1 VQTTINPIQAMEG
14 KTLTH
19 QQSLEVIR
27 EMIQRSQQKFSQHAG
42 IFLTWG
48 WAIIIAALTTYLY
61 FKLGWTFNLYII
73 WIVAIGVPGLW
84 TAYSGFTRGREAT
97 RHAVS
102 PIDTYMAALWGG
114 SSGVFIILMLIGI
127 TYSWV
132 VIYPLII
139 AVYGWG
145 VLVSGVLMNFR
156 PLVLGGISNFFIAG
170 VAVFVTSEAILLLLI
185 AALVCSYLIPGYMLK
200 YSDK

>member
-1 VQTTINPIQAMEG
+1 MEE
-14 KTLTH
+14 KILTH

-27 EMIQRSQQKFSQHAG
+27 EMIQRSQQKFSKHAG

-48 WAIIIAALTTYLY
+48 WAITIAALLTYLY
-61 FKLGWTFNLYII
+61 IKLGWTFNLYII

-84 TAYSGFTRGREAT
+84 TAYSGFTRGREAA

-102 PIDTYMAALWGG
+102 PIDTYMTALWGG
-114 SSGVFIILMLIGI
+114 SGGIFTILMLVGI
-127 TYSWV
+127 TNNWII
-132 VIYPLII
+132 IYPLII

-145 VLVSGVLMNFR
+145 VLVSGALMNFR
-156 PLVLGGISNFFIAG
+156 PLVWGGISNFFIAG

-185 AALVCSYLIPGYMLK
+185 ASLVCSYLIPGYMLK